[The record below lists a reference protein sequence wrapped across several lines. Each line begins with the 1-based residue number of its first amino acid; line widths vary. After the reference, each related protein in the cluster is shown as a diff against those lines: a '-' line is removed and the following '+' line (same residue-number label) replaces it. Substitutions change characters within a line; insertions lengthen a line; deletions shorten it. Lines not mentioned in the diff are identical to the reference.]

1 MYGCIPIAPATPD
14 GDIGV
19 LFLHN
24 EGYST
29 MCGHGIIGLVK
40 VGLETGFIRPK
51 SNPNRVKI
59 DTPAG
64 RVTAEA
70 VIVNGT
76 VEEVSFI
83 NVPSFVY
90 ASNLETWV
98 TDIGVIHL
106 DIAFGGAFYAFVDA
120 EQFGFQLEV
129 NEYQELINTGKK
141 IKEAVIQSIDIR
153 HPFDEDLSFL
163 YGTIFIGKPKD
174 PSHHSRNVCIFADG
188 EVDRCPTGTGV
199 SARAAIHFSR
209 GEIKVNQSLVV
220 ESIIDTCFRVE
231 VTANSSF
238 GPYKAVLPRVTGSAH
253 ITSRN
258 EWYIDPD
265 DPLKYGF
272 FIR

>member
-1 MYGCIPIAPATPD
+1 MYGCIPVEPTTPD

-40 VGLETGFIRPK
+40 VGLETGLIKPR
-51 SNPNRVKI
+51 SNPNRVNI

-70 VIVNGT
+70 VIINGI

-90 ASNLETWV
+90 ASDLETWV
-98 TDIGVIHL
+98 QDFGVIHV
-106 DIAFGGAFYAFVDA
+106 DIAYGGAFYAFVDA
-120 EQFGFQLEV
+120 GYFGFKLEP
-129 NEYQELINTGKK
+129 NEIQELIKTGRN
-141 IKEAVIQSIDIR
+141 IKEAVIRSTEIK
-153 HPFDEDLSFL
+153 HPFDNDLSFL
-163 YGTIFIGKPKD
+163 YGTIFTGRSKD

-199 SARAAIHFSR
+199 SARAAIHFKR
-209 GEIKVNQSLVV
+209 GEIRVNQPLLI
-220 ESIIDTCFRVE
+220 ESIIDTCFKVE
-231 VTANSSF
+231 VTAGVNF
-238 GPYKAVLPRVTGSAH
+238 GPYQAVMPRVTGSAH
-253 ITSRN
+253 ITGRN
-258 EWYIDPD
+258 EWFINPI

-272 FIR
+272 FLR